1 MQLGELHK
9 RRLDSENPAKKASR
23 LFEMPVG
30 LGPGTT
36 CFVGNNWTK
45 PTAKNSHDPSSHLPA
60 RERFGDHV
68 RALRSTNGQR
78 VRLRCANEP
87 CQPRAESGD
96 LMPVFSVEGKS
107 SLIAVRCRL
116 RAKFP
121 DRFTRALSSVSVCV
135 CVSSQRTRCQIRDL
149 PEPDSP
155 ETTRNTTTLHHL
167 AICSGT
173 EGTLSQVSPSSWRDA
188 GNHERRNQ

>member
-45 PTAKNSHDPSSHLPA
+45 PTARNSHDPSSHLPA

-135 CVSSQRTRCQIRDL
+135 CHPKGPDARSAIYPSRTALRPLETRLRCI
-149 PEPDSP
+149 
-155 ETTRNTTTLHHL
+155 TW
-167 AICSGT
+167 
-173 EGTLSQVSPSSWRDA
+173 PSAPAQKGRC
-188 GNHERRNQ
+188 RR